1 MDYSK
6 TIIYKIVSNDLNI
19 KEVYVGSTV
28 NFTRRK
34 HAHKIVCNDV
44 NSKEYNEKK
53 YQFIREH
60 GGFDNWSMY
69 EVEKYPC
76 KDKNEAHA
84 RERFWIESFNATL
97 NTSIPTRTYK
107 EYREDNKEIKKQYD
121 KEYREDNRD
130 KIIELKK
137 QYYEDNKDKI
147 LEYHKQYNEE
157 NKKKIL
163 EYQKQYNETNKEVIS
178 ERKKLT
184 FVCECGSICRI
195 NAKSRHNKTNKH
207 MKYIESL
214 TK

>member
-97 NTSIPTRTYK
+97 NTSIPTRTKTEWYEDNIEKIKENNK
-107 EYREDNKEIKKQYD
+107 EYYEDNIDKIKEIKKEWY
-121 KEYREDNRD
+121 EIN
-130 KIIELKK
+130 KK
-137 QYYEDNKDKI
+137 VI
-147 LEYHKQYNEE
+147 LEKA
-157 NKKKIL
+157 KI
-163 EYQKQYNETNKEVIS
+163 KFT
-178 ERKKLT
+178 
-184 FVCECGSICRI
+184 CECGSNIVLC
-195 NAKSRHNKTNKH
+195 AKQKHYRSQKH
-207 MKYIESL
+207 MKYIES

>member
-84 RERFWIESFNATL
+84 RESFNATL
-97 NTSIPTRTYK
+97 NTSIPTRTKTEWYEDNIEKIKENNK
-107 EYREDNKEIKKQYD
+107 EYYEDNIDKIKEIKKEWY
-121 KEYREDNRD
+121 EIN
-130 KIIELKK
+130 KK
-137 QYYEDNKDKI
+137 VI
-147 LEYHKQYNEE
+147 LEKA
-157 NKKKIL
+157 KI
-163 EYQKQYNETNKEVIS
+163 KFT
-178 ERKKLT
+178 
-184 FVCECGSICRI
+184 CECGSNIVLC
-195 NAKSRHNKTNKH
+195 AKQKHYRSQKH
-207 MKYIESL
+207 MKYIES